1 MCVIKDKIIKR
12 NSVQREGKCEQ
23 EFGQINNICLG
34 KSKFLSLENISGI
47 PDEYNDMIKYIIE
60 NNSIDKIYLLS
71 HKDKSFLNDKQ
82 VKFLVGI
89 IDKTIKWI
97 SDTLGV
103 NNNNTFNLIFMG
115 STAKKYFPS
124 KGQPLTENNINSA
137 DSTFYGT
144 SDINIRIY
152 RKEELVKVL
161 IHETI
166 HFTGAEKT
174 IDWNNKHK
182 MNNIFNVDCPKN
194 KLLLT
199 EAIVEALATYINCL
213 IYADIYNENLQKLLN
228 NEIKFGLLQTAKI
241 LDHFGFTSV
250 SDFLKNNNRKII
262 QKTSAFEYHILKTIL
277 LINFNKFIDLVK
289 KKELLDKLIM
299 NEFNSIEYQ
308 KKVNKY
314 ISEIDTL
321 PENIKKTFRM
331 TMTEIKLHPFQD

>member
-1 MCVIKDKIIKR
+1 MGVIINKTIKR
-12 NSVQREGKCEQ
+12 NSVQRGGKCEQ

-47 PDEYNDMIKYIIE
+47 PDEYNDIIKYTID
-60 NNSIDKIYLLS
+60 NNIIDKIYLLS

-82 VKFLVGI
+82 IEFLVGI

-97 SDTLGV
+97 NDTFGV
-103 NNNNTFNLIFMG
+103 INNHTFNLIFMG
-115 STAKKYFPS
+115 STAKKYFPAR
-124 KGQPLTENNINSA
+124 GQPLTEDNINSA

-144 SDINIRIY
+144 GDINIRIY

-174 IDWNNKHK
+174 VDWNNKSK
-182 MNNIFNVDCPKN
+182 INNIFNVDCPKN

-199 EAIVEALATYINCL
+199 EAIVEALATYINCS
-213 IYADIYNENLQKLLN
+213 IYADIHHENLQRLID

-241 LDHFGFTSV
+241 LNHFGFTSV
-250 SDFLKNNNRKII
+250 DDFLNKNNNKKII

-277 LINFNKFIDLVK
+277 LMNFNKFIDLIK
-289 KKELLDKLIM
+289 KKESLDELII
-299 NEFNSIEYQ
+299 NEFNNKDYQ

-331 TMTEIKLHPFQD
+331 TMTEIKL